1 MRNSKLV
8 RAAKHGH
15 GQFDRLDRLDPD
27 QRRIDEP
34 MINIE
39 LLPPVLREMVR
50 VLGESAAFKLV
61 EHLGG
66 RRLIVP
72 KRLKMEDPLLDLL
85 GGKAF
90 AKLVNYSGGSV
101 IELPKYDSVTRQLR
115 HERVRACRALGLTGD
130 QTATKTGYTRRQV
143 MNIWAAANDH
153 QDFLQDQ
160 LWTVE
165 EETPAKSFT
174 GRANDP
180 FGLGTKRES
189 L

>member
-1 MRNSKLV
+1 MKI

-15 GQFDRLDRLDPD
+15 GHFDRLDRLDPD

-90 AKLVNYSGGSV
+90 AKLVNYAPGSV

-115 HERVRACRALGLTGD
+115 HERVRACRALGMTGD
-130 QTATKTGYTRRQV
+130 RTATETGYTRRQV
-143 MNIWAAANDH
+143 MNIWAAAADDDR
-153 QDFLQDQ
+153 DFRQGG
-160 LWTVE
+160 LWEVE
-165 EETPAKSFT
+165 EDDKTTGSFA

-180 FGLGTKRES
+180 FGLGMKGNI
-189 L
+189 